1 MCLNKQNSEYASR
14 PKYSKVLNVVGFS
27 ICKCYTALTLNIP
40 EHAVNVS
47 RSSSLYLVLNI
58 SWVLNMPGLSIRQS
72 SEYVGV
78 THGSK
83 YATVWLKMS
92 EQKVNMRKY
101 A

>member
-1 MCLNKQNSEYASR
+1 MWQDSQYASVTQ
-14 PKYSKVLNVVGFS
+14 PW
-27 ICKCYTALTLNIP
+27 ALNIP

-47 RSSSLYLVLNI
+47 CSSSLYLVLNT

-92 EQKVNMRKY
+92 EQNVNMPEYDWIFDSRQSSEYVSYNK
-101 A
+101 

>member
-1 MCLNKQNSEYASR
+1 M
-14 PKYSKVLNVVGFS
+14 PGFS
-27 ICKCYTALTLNIP
+27 IKQ
-40 EHAVNVS
+40 
-47 RSSSLYLVLNI
+47 
-58 SWVLNMPGLSIRQS
+58 G

-92 EQKVNMRKY
+92 EQNVNMPEY